1 MQWIPVSER
10 VPEKNLKYVLCSID
24 YNYSYKY
31 TTRIA
36 EYVVGEGFGKTIM
49 YPEDDTASY
58 YTYRTIAWME
68 IPSIENEMWNDP
80 KNTLPPIDTTDDPCK
95 LLIAQKFGSEIMY
108 KTIYFY
114 KDDDDYFLDNDVVA
128 WMIMPDPYLI
138 PRPDPDKLSEY
149 VYIDSILK
157 GDITEFD
164 YYAHNPR
171 ARYCFMQK
179 IELLSKI
186 LSYDKCIDV
195 YDLDNE
201 KFKVVVRDSEAGPYE
216 YYLADKDF
224 TVECRKLKY
233 GHLYPKLEHDLSF
246 LDKVVANNCV
256 YKFDEAR
263 YLFSDDFLCDETCKW
278 INTSDKEKTKSR
290 WKEMAKQKQRRRWTP
305 SDCAPF

>member
-10 VPEKNLKYVLCSID
+10 VPEKNLRYVLCSID

-31 TTRIA
+31 TTKIA

-68 IPSIENEMWNDP
+68 IPSIENEMWNNP
-80 KNTLPPIDTTDDPCK
+80 KNTLPTTDITEHCR
-95 LLIAQKFGSEIMY
+95 LLIAQNFGSEIIY
-108 KTIYFY
+108 KTIFY
-114 KDDDDYFLDNDVVA
+114 KDDYDYFLNNDVIA

-138 PRPDPDKLSEY
+138 PRPNPDKLSEY
-149 VYIDSILK
+149 IYIDSILE

-164 YYAHNPR
+164 YIVYNPKD
-171 ARYCFMQK
+171 RYRFMQQ

-195 YDLDNE
+195 YDLDHG
-201 KFKVVVRDSEAGPYE
+201 KFKVVIRDSEAEPYE

-233 GHLYPKLEHDLSF
+233 GHLYPELEHYLSY
-246 LDKVVANNCV
+246 LEKVIVYNCV
-256 YKFDEAR
+256 YKYEEAI
-263 YLFSDDFLCDETCKW
+263 YLFPEELVCDETCKW
-278 INTSDKEKTKSR
+278 INATDKEKIKAR
-290 WKEMAKQKQRRRWTP
+290 WKEVSKYKVKKLARFN
-305 SDCAPF
+305 DEPFPF